1 MEVRAEK
8 ARRGLRDKQ
17 QSETRTEG
25 VRDIICNLYRRKW
38 YSYTSNGFY
47 SGLFETTIRNLIH
60 SIAKLLAMVKG
71 NHDFGIEK

>member
-1 MEVRAEK
+1 MGEVRTEK
-8 ARRGLRDKQ
+8 AWRGLRDKQ

-25 VRDIICNLYRRKW
+25 VRDIIYRRKW
-38 YSYTSNGFY
+38 YSYKYTSNGFY

>member
-1 MEVRAEK
+1 MGEVRTEK
-8 ARRGLRDKQ
+8 AWRGLRDKQ

-25 VRDIICNLYRRKW
+25 VRDIIYRRKW

-71 NHDFGIEK
+71 NHDVGIEK